1 MGIVVDVSFDV
12 NKIGNVFIMQDRIVD
27 EARRHECVK
36 FYDDFDMDDESKH
49 GRSHCVTTITFHED
63 QMTQCSKFIATMKSW
78 KNVHVEC
85 VYEENKNCNIRYAS
99 TSYMRSMEKMHGKA
113 YRAQRSRGFTET
125 DLTPVKTNHSR
136 RRSNTH
142 IGDVP
147 PDTKN

>member
-1 MGIVVDVSFDV
+1 MSIVVDVSFDM
-12 NKIGNVFIMQDRIVD
+12 NKIGNVFIMQDSIIH

-63 QMTQCSKFIATMKSW
+63 QMEQCSKFIATMKTW

-85 VYEENKNCNIRYAS
+85 VYEDNKTCNIRYAS

-113 YRAQRSRGFTET
+113 YRSQRQRGFTET
-125 DLTPVKTNHSR
+125 ELLTIKTNNSR
-136 RRSNTH
+136 RRSNTETE
-142 IGDVP
+142 
-147 PDTKN
+147 DTSTDIKN